1 MNIEYEIILQNQ
13 LDALENNQVDFIL
26 YGPGAGGEFLT
37 RIISK
42 YSKDY
47 FELAVEKDLRN
58 RYLIKT
64 HFLCKY
70 FTGNFANKNP
80 NAILTIEDIISNQ
93 NYYFDLIS
101 KDIHLYK
108 YRELD
113 LHLNSGK
120 KCIAPT
126 HIINNVYMNNTNTFY
141 IKPDNSYWL
150 HYSKDLA
157 ILKINI
163 KASDNRI
170 PSYGKHFDNK
180 DANFTTPILMSQM
193 FRKGYLEEIFN
204 IEGDEFHKELI
215 GWHRQNKKLI
225 SDSRE

>member
-26 YGPGAGGEFLT
+26 YGLGAGGEFLSYL
-37 RIISK
+37 ISK
-42 YSKDY
+42 YSKNY

-64 HFLCKY
+64 HFLCEY
-70 FTGNFANKNP
+70 FTAKLTNKNP
-80 NAILTIEDIISNQ
+80 NDILTIEDIISVQ
-93 NYYFDLIS
+93 NSCVDAIL
-101 KDIHLYK
+101 KNMHLYK

-120 KCIAPT
+120 KCMART

-141 IKPDNSYWL
+141 IKPDTSYWL

-157 ILKINI
+157 ILKISGNN
-163 KASDNRI
+163 KI
-170 PSYGKHFDNK
+170 PTYGKNFDNN
-180 DANFTTPILMSQM
+180 DANFATPILMSQM
-193 FRKGYLEEIFN
+193 FRKGYLEEMFN

>member
-26 YGPGAGGEFLT
+26 YGLGAGGEFLSYL
-37 RIISK
+37 ISK
-42 YSKDY
+42 YSKNY

-64 HFLCKY
+64 HFLCEY
-70 FTGNFANKNP
+70 FTAKLTNKNP
-80 NAILTIEDIISNQ
+80 NDILTIEDIISVQ
-93 NYYFDLIS
+93 NSCVDAIL
-101 KDIHLYK
+101 KDMHLYK

-120 KCIAPT
+120 KCITRT

-141 IKPDNSYWL
+141 IKPDTSYWL

-157 ILKINI
+157 ILKI
-163 KASDNRI
+163 SGDNEI
-170 PSYGKHFDNK
+170 PTYGKHFDNN
-180 DANFTTPILMSQM
+180 DANFATPILMSQM
-193 FRKGYLEEIFN
+193 FNKGYLEEMFN
-204 IEGDEFHKELI
+204 IEGDEFHKELRA
-215 GWHRQNKKLI
+215 WHKKNKKLI